1 MNAIIFTAI
10 WGIIMMFGGVFF
22 QSTRAPRFWAIAGLV
37 ICLVVNCLELKN
49 GEPFSILPGQPFFE
63 VDVKYML
70 SFNSFNLTFI
80 AVALGCTLLYF
91 LFSGRDIEKLRVN
104 VSEYFALI
112 FFVLCGVCLSATFN
126 TLLFLFLGI
135 EILSIPLYILTGSDK
150 RNLKSNEAAL
160 KYFLMGSFSTGIM
173 LMGIAFLYGGSPE
186 GSFFINNLGLG
197 EGKMPVLIAIGLVF
211 ILIAMAFKVSAAPFH
226 FWTPDVYDGAP
237 TVFTSF
243 MATIVKVGGFIAFI
257 RLFENSFGKVHAQW
271 QVLITIITAATLFIG
286 NLTAVFQQSVKRM
299 LAYSSIAQAGFMLL
313 AVFALND
320 TAKEGLILYSAAY
333 SLATIGLFAIL
344 IRMQD
349 YTIDG
354 FNGLAKQQPVLAVTA
369 TIFLLSLTG
378 IPLTAGF
385 QSKLLMLMA
394 ALRDGHQHWL
404 VLFAVLCAAVSAYYY
419 FKIIQA
425 MFFKE
430 NTQLAP
436 EGGTVMLVGEPVSRS
451 FKGLLILTAALL
463 ILLGLFPSLLTDW
476 LHYMNG

>member
-1 MNAIIFTAI
+1 
-10 WGIIMMFGGVFF
+10 MMFGGVFF
-22 QSTRAPRFWAIAGLV
+22 KSKSTPKYWAIAG
-37 ICLVVNCLELKN
+37 IIIIIIANCLELVG
-49 GEPFSILPGQPFFE
+49 GEPFFA
-63 VDVKYML
+63 VDVKFML

-80 AVALGCTLLYF
+80 TVAMSCTLLYF
-91 LFSGRDIEKLRVN
+91 LLSGSDIEKVGAN

-126 TLLFLFLGI
+126 TLLTLFLGI
-135 EILSIPLYILTGSDK
+135 EIMSIPLYILTGSDK
-150 RNLKSNEAAL
+150 RNLKSNEASL
-160 KYFLMGSFSTGIM
+160 KYFLMGAFSTGIM
-173 LMGIAFLYGGSPE
+173 LMGIAFIYGGNSE
-186 GSFFINNLGLG
+186 GSFFINNINLG
-197 EGKMPVLIAIGLVF
+197 EGKMPVLIAIGMVF
-211 ILIAMAFKVSAAPFH
+211 IMIAMSFKVSAAPFH

-257 RLFENSFGKVHAQW
+257 RLFENSFGKVQGQW
-271 QVLITIITAATLFIG
+271 QVLIAIIAAATLFIG

-313 AVFALND
+313 AIFALND
-320 TAKEGLILYSAAY
+320 AAKEGLILYSAAY

-344 IRMQD
+344 VKMND
-349 YTIDG
+349 YTIEG
-354 FNGLAKQQPVLAVTA
+354 FNGLAKNNPVLAVTA

-385 QSKLLMLMA
+385 QSKFYMLLA
-394 ALRDGHQHWL
+394 ALRNGHQHWL

-430 NTQLAP
+430 ATPANENASVQLVNGVTPA
-436 EGGTVMLVGEPVSRS
+436 
-451 FKGLLILTAALL
+451 FKWLLMITAALI
-463 ILLGLFPSLLTDW
+463 ILLGLFPSLVTEW
-476 LHYMNG
+476 LHY